1 MGEGGSSSI
10 DLRGRIFPFA
20 YWGYGEA
27 PMRGESVRF
36 CVVGGGSWGTAMAS
50 HLARRGH
57 SVVLWARE
65 EEVVQGIRRSGR
77 NPLFLSDVSLPDRLD
92 VTDSLPEALTGAEVV
107 VMAVPSCWCEEVA
120 LSLAPHLP
128 PKAVVLNLA
137 KGFHSSG
144 RRLSEVLMEILR
156 LDPDR
161 LAVLSGPNHAEEVV
175 REVPSATV
183 VASAHLPLARRLQEE
198 LSSPYFRVY
207 TNDDLV
213 GVEVGGAYKN
223 VIAVAAGV
231 LDGLGLGDNTK
242 ASLITRGLAEMTRFG
257 AALGANPITFS
268 GLSGV
273 GDLIVT
279 CVSRHSRN
287 RGFGER
293 IGRGER
299 AQEVLMSSRMV
310 VEGVFASRI
319 AVKMAKELGVEV
331 PIAEVV
337 HRVIVGEV
345 EPREAVTLLMTRRL
359 REETEED
366 IYRAFLL
373 GQRQP

>member
-1 MGEGGSSSI
+1 M
-10 DLRGRIFPFA
+10 
-20 YWGYGEA
+20 
-27 PMRGESVRF
+27 RF
-36 CVVGGGSWGTAMAS
+36 CVVGAGSWGTAMAS
-50 HLARRGH
+50 HLVRRGH

-65 EEVVQGIRRSGR
+65 EEVVRGISEEGR
-77 NPLFLSDVSLPDRLD
+77 NPLFLSDVDLPEGLR
-92 VTDSLPEALTGAEVV
+92 VVGSLPEALEGAEVV
-107 VMAVPSCWCEEVA
+107 VMAVPSRWCEEVA
-120 LSLAPHLP
+120 LALLSHFPHD
-128 PKAVVLNLA
+128 AVLLNLA
-137 KGFHSSG
+137 KGFHPSG
-144 RRLSEVLMEILR
+144 RRLSEVLIEALG
-156 LDPDR
+156 LDETR

-183 VASAHLPLARRLQEE
+183 VASSHLPLARRLQQA

-268 GLSGV
+268 GLSGI

-279 CVSRHSRN
+279 CMSRHSRN

-293 IGRGER
+293 LGRGER
-299 AQEVLMSSRMV
+299 ADVILKSSRMV
-310 VEGVFASRI
+310 VEGVFAART
-319 AVKMAKELGVEV
+319 AVEMALEMGVEV
-331 PIAEVV
+331 PIAQVV
-337 HRVIVGEV
+337 CRVIDGEV
-345 EPREAVTLLMTRRL
+345 DPREAVTMLMTRRL
-359 REETEED
+359 KEETEEE

-373 GQRQP
+373 GQPRR